1 MRLHTLKPAAGSLKS
16 SKRIGRG
23 QGSGKGGT
31 ATKGTKGAKAR
42 TGYNEKRGFEGGQM
56 PLHRRL
62 PKFGFVNPF
71 RVEYNVFNL
80 DMLEKYSNDFGTNE
94 ITPELFIEKKIIS
107 RNSPLVK
114 ILGNGEIT
122 KKLKITAHKFSESAK
137 GAIEAAG
144 GEAVVIVKNEKA
156 N

>member
-71 RVEYNVFNL
+71 RIEYNIFNL
-80 DMLEKYSNDFGTNE
+80 DMVQKYSEDFGTTE
-94 ITPELFIEKKIIS
+94 INPDLFISNRISSIDSIILS
-107 RNSPLVK
+107 NSFEYIMLF
-114 ILGNGEIT
+114 L
-122 KKLKITAHKFSESAK
+122 ESYLAT
-137 GAIEAAG
+137 
-144 GEAVVIVKNEKA
+144 
-156 N
+156 